1 MNLSILYVFIH
12 KCYKNWNRSEGVSV
26 QKKKNFP
33 YNVVS
38 LISFLFLLYL

>member
-12 KCYKNWNRSEGVSV
+12 KCYENWNRSEGVSV
-26 QKKKNFP
+26 QKKNFP
-33 YNVVS
+33 FNVVS